1 METSRTQ
8 IIILKI
14 LQNQQAS
21 TPATAITIAD
31 MMSVVNFNKSYS
43 TVYRE
48 INSLLHYGMV
58 SLGVRDGK
66 YKTFFVN
73 NIGDNLIKEM
83 V

>member
-31 MMSVVNFNKSYS
+31 MLPCRLGLSVGV
-43 TVYRE
+43 VLCDRQDE
-48 INSLLHYGMV
+48 RSLEACIQDADAQMYQRKKRRKAGRWV
-58 SLGVRDGK
+58 W
-66 YKTFFVN
+66 N
-73 NIGDNLIKEM
+73 
-83 V
+83 

>member
-1 METSRTQ
+1 MEISRTQ

-14 LQNQQAS
+14 LQNQQAH

-31 MMSVVNFNKSYS
+31 IMAIVDFNKTYS

-48 INSLLHYGMV
+48 INSLLYTGMV
-58 SLGVRDGK
+58 SLGVKDGK

-73 NIGDNLIKEM
+73 GLGNNLIKEM
-83 V
+83 I